1 MNWGRGKE
9 MEGFMDL
16 FPPWSTNFFPPTFRG
31 IRERRNGFNGGAHQK
46 AIFFYFS
53 SYKPNTLEDNFF
65 PFPSFYFF
73 SLFSPNQRRDDYN
86 THTYY
91 FIIFQY
97 MRYI

>member
-31 IRERRNGFNGGAHQK
+31 IRERRKGFNGGAHQK

-73 SLFSPNQRRDDYN
+73 FSFLPPINVEMIIIH
-86 THTYY
+86 TH
-91 FIIFQY
+91 IIL
-97 MRYI
+97 